1 MFGHQDNITTQDHK
15 TDVNVQLPD
24 DAIAAL
30 THAADDSQDPIPV
43 EPPTEATNR
52 QHAPHKAAAPS
63 IDGISRTPEIQE
75 PVQLPSSYLEF
86 LGAPGG
92 ALPPQP
98 APQPSAQQAV
108 PVDEDFA
115 SEFPKA
121 AVHQAT
127 QTTEEPLGD
136 LQAIKRTAL
145 EELSPLVGQLE
156 QTPEERF
163 KTLMMLI
170 QASDNQSLL
179 AEAHEAA
186 RHISDEKLR
195 AQALLEVV
203 NEVNYFTRNQ

>member
-30 THAADDSQDPIPV
+30 THTADDSQGPALV
-43 EPPTEATNR
+43 EPPMEPIV
-52 QHAPHKAAAPS
+52 QHHTSHKTVHS
-63 IDGISRTPEIQE
+63 IDGISRTSDTQE
-75 PVQLPSSYLEF
+75 PSQLPSSYLEF

-92 ALPPQP
+92 ALPVQPVPQQSVTIEENFTDEFPEAAIHEIHQP
-98 APQPSAQQAV
+98 AKESQN
-108 PVDEDFA
+108 
-115 SEFPKA
+115 
-121 AVHQAT
+121 
-127 QTTEEPLGD
+127 D
-136 LQAIKRTAL
+136 LQDIKRAAL
-145 EELSPLVGQLE
+145 AELSPLVGQLE

-170 QASDNQSLL
+170 QASDDQSLL
-179 AEAHEAA
+179 AKAHETA
-186 RHISDEKLR
+186 RLISDEKQR